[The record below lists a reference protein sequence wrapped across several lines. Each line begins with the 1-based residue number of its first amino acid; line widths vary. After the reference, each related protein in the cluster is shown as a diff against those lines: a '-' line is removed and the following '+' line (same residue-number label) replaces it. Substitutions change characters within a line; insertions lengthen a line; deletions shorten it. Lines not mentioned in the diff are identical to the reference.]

1 MANSAQ
7 SKGHPLY
14 SELLSEAKT
23 NTAKNSVKKV
33 TVTCPDLW
41 THVQDFCLT
50 RARYQGITSSDTGII
65 YSRST
70 SAAITVAM
78 QTPYAIRAKL
88 IAATYARF
96 YLETEQYGTKT
107 KKFKGRYFWMA
118 LGAFASNQVK
128 ITLLNRRAILA
139 NDFHFTSTTDWLG
152 KGNFWLFQDIG
163 GWHYYNNRFGYQ
175 NFTACEPLRNWSSLN
190 TTTKAN
196 VSNAKV
202 WSAEALPAIKN
213 LKTNDFIK
221 VAFAAANKYT
231 LKTEPNDKKEL
242 QSTNLLAL
250 ADHEQRMILQPLI
263 YNTAEAREDLEFSRG
278 SLQSQLAPKLKL
290 TFSAEDSTSDY
301 DSYADK
307 NIVLENVEDRMK
319 WIYGIAKIF
328 EGYMFGPE
336 KNYMH
341 KQLET
346 MAGWL

>member
-1 MANSAQ
+1 MANGAQ

-14 SELLSEAKT
+14 SELLNDAKT

-33 TVTCPDLW
+33 TVKCPDLW

-50 RARYQGITSSDTGII
+50 RARYQGITSSDTGIPI
-65 YSRST
+65 SRST
-70 SAAITVAM
+70 AGAITVAM

-96 YLETEQYGTKT
+96 YLETEEHSDIAS
-107 KKFKGRYFWMA
+107 KGRYFWMA

-128 ITLLNRRAILA
+128 ITLLNRRAILG
-139 NDFHFTSTTDWLG
+139 NDLGFTSTTDWLG
-152 KGNFWLFQDIG
+152 KGNFWLFQDIA
-163 GWHYYNNRFGYQ
+163 GWHYYNSRFSYP
-175 NFTACEPLRNWSSLN
+175 NFTACEPLRNWSTLN
-190 TTTKAN
+190 ETTKTN

-213 LKTNDFIK
+213 LQTNDFIK
-221 VAFAAANKYT
+221 VAFAAADKYT

-242 QSTNLLAL
+242 QSINLLVL

-263 YNTAEAREDLEFSRG
+263 YNTSEAKGDLGFSRG
-278 SLQSQLAPKLKL
+278 KAISWATPALKL
-290 TFSAEDSTSDY
+290 TFSAEDNESDY

-307 NIVLENVEDRMK
+307 GIVLENVEDRMK
-319 WIYGIAKIF
+319 WIYGIAYDF
-328 EGYMFGPE
+328 EEMMFHRKKGP
-336 KNYMH
+336 Y
-341 KQLET
+341 LEGELQT